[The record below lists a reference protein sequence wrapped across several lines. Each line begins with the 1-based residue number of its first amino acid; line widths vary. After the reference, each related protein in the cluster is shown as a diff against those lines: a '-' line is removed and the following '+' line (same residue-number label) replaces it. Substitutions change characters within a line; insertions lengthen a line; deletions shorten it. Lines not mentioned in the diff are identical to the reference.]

1 MLIILKKQVKKFIE
15 NCVKEY
21 TFDEAINML
30 KKIDIKKFRTLKH
43 SLSIQPQKW
52 MK

>member
-1 MLIILKKQVKKFIE
+1 MTILVKKTKIGHVDNFKKASKKFIE

-30 KKIDIKKFRTLKH
+30 KKN
-43 SLSIQPQKW
+43 
-52 MK
+52 